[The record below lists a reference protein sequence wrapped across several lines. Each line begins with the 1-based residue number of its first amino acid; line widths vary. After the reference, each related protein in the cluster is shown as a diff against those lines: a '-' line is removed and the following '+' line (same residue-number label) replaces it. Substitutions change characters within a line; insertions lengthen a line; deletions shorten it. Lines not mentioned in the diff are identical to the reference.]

1 MTLQSRFFNMN
12 ITLQNENLLL
22 HPCKAIWW
30 ERQSALLIADPHFGK
45 VAHFRRSG
53 IAVPGKAGER
63 DWAVL
68 HHLLEEFSQAKEVI
82 FLGDL
87 FHSDMTPDWRIFE
100 DMLAHYAHI
109 RFTLV
114 MGNHDIMPNAVYQQ
128 TGMNIIEEQLVRAPF
143 IISHHP
149 MKEVPV
155 GFYNL
160 SGHIHPG
167 VLLRGKGRQF
177 ITLPCFFFGKE
188 GGILPAFGYFTGL
201 YRLKPQEGDKVFVVS
216 SESVIPV

>member
-1 MTLQSRFFNMN
+1 MSCVLCLFHET
-12 ITLQNENLLL
+12 LLL
-22 HPCKAIWW
+22 HSFKAIWW
-30 ERQSALLIADPHFGK
+30 ERESALLIADPHFGK

-53 IAVPGKAGER
+53 IAVPQEAGKR

-68 HHLLEEFSQAKEVI
+68 HHLLDEFPAKEVI

-100 DMLAHYAHI
+100 DMLAHYQHV

-114 MGNHDIMPNAVYQQ
+114 MGNHDIMPSNVYHQS
-128 TGMNIIEEQLVRAPF
+128 GLHVVKEQLVRAPF

-149 MKEVPV
+149 MPQVPE

-160 SGHIHPG
+160 AGHIHPG
-167 VLLRGKGRQF
+167 VLLHGKGRQF
-177 ITLPCFFFGKE
+177 LTLPCFYFGQS
-188 GGILPAFGYFTGL
+188 GGILPAFGHFTGL
-201 YRLKPQEGDKVFVVS
+201 WRVRPQQGDKVFVVS
-216 SESVIPV
+216 GESVLPV